1 MRKLLVV
8 LLCYFVSSAVYAG
21 QGHEKHRC
29 THENCKNCPCEAE
42 KKEVEAQLKKVWGEV
57 RTKLAAG
64 DIEGALAFFDDS
76 SRVSY
81 RKTFTEMGK
90 KDLAALFSKSSD
102 IRLDD
107 LHGDTAGCLVV
118 CSGEEV
124 NITYPVSFARNGKG
138 EWKIKGFLKSIH
150 CNKVADEQDS

>member
-1 MRKLLVV
+1 MKKLLVV
-8 LLCYFVSSAVYAG
+8 LFCLFVASSVFGG
-21 QGHEKHRC
+21 QRHEKHC

-57 RTKLAAG
+57 RTKLTTG
-64 DIEGALAFFDDS
+64 DIEGALVFFDDS
-76 SRVSY
+76 SRKDY

-107 LHGDTAGCLVV
+107 LHGDTAGCLAVRI
-118 CSGEEV
+118 EENV
-124 NITYPVSFARNGKG
+124 NFTYPVSFARNGKG
-138 EWKIKGFLKSIH
+138 EWKIKGF
-150 CNKVADEQDS
+150 